1 MTLPAIEELVARL
14 GIHVRDPASVAQAL
28 VHSSYYN
35 ENPRL
40 VPGDYERLELVG
52 DAVVNLV
59 VSDLVFRRYPDDD
72 EGALTARRAA
82 LVKRPTLAGIA
93 LDLELHRYL
102 LLGRGE
108 AQTGVESS
116 PSVLAAVFEAIAGA
130 IYLADGFESAE
141 AWLRPIFEDRL
152 SAPATRSPKS
162 LLQEWTQR
170 TQHVKPRYEL
180 IAGTIPAHGQRFTA
194 AVTVDGR
201 HLAVGEG
208 STRRAAEEEAAA
220 AALDLLMT
228 EAAGS
233 ETSPR

>member
-14 GIHVRDPASVAQAL
+14 GIQVRDPASVAQAL

-35 ENPRL
+35 ENPLL

-93 LDLELHRYL
+93 LDLQLHRYL

-108 AQTGVESS
+108 SQTGVESS

-141 AWLRPIFEDRL
+141 AWLRPIFEHRL

-180 IAGTIPAHGQRFTA
+180 ISGTSPAHRQRFTA

-208 STRRAAEEEAAA
+208 STRRAAEEDAAA

-233 ETSPR
+233 ESLPH

>member
-14 GIHVRDPASVAQAL
+14 GIQVRDPASVAQAL

-35 ENPRL
+35 ENPLL

-59 VSDLVFRRYPDDD
+59 VSDLVFRRFPDDD

-93 LDLELHRYL
+93 LDLQLHRYL

-141 AWLRPIFEDRL
+141 AWLRPIFELRL

-180 IAGTIPAHGQRFTA
+180 ISSTSPPHAQRFTA

-228 EAAGS
+228 EAAGLES
-233 ETSPR
+233 SPH